1 MRAEMSKMMLG
12 TLATTG
18 MAAALALSLT
28 TGPAGAV
35 VGSAGLSQALADSDV
50 VQLAQ
55 QKKKRKGKGKGSS
68 SKISPEHQQQIR
80 QHVPAEYHRY
90 IPGMGGGGGGGAGAG
105 GAGAAG
111 AGGGIPGAR

>member
-1 MRAEMSKMMLG
+1 MSKMMLG

-28 TGPAGAV
+28 AGAAGAV
-35 VGSAGLSQALADSDV
+35 VGSAGLSQAVADSDV

-55 QKKKRKGKGKGSS
+55 QTKKRKGKAKGKGSS

-90 IPGMGGGGGGGAGAG
+90 IPGMGGGGGGAGA
-105 GAGAAG
+105 
-111 AGGGIPGAR
+111 R

>member
-1 MRAEMSKMMLG
+1 MSKMMLG

-18 MAAALALSLT
+18 MAAALALSLS

-55 QKKKRKGKGKGSS
+55 QKKKRKGKRSS
-68 SKISPEHQQQIR
+68 QTKISPEHQQQIR
-80 QHVPAEYHRY
+80 QNVPAEYHRY
-90 IPGMGGGGGGGAGAG
+90 IPGLGGGGGAGAG
-105 GAGAAG
+105 GAG
-111 AGGGIPGAR
+111 GGTPGAR